1 MTDTPDPGE
10 ALAIARHA
18 LEVARRIDLPEAAGA
33 YARAAAAHAG
43 CATGL
48 LYLYDGEADIFRLA
62 GATLDPGDPRCEGI
76 SSLELAGLRATGA
89 TVPFLAGA
97 PAALRPVAEGT
108 VLAAPVL
115 DGARLVGYLVLAEPA
130 GDWSDAALGRTARLL
145 PEMLAG
151 LLNARQVE
159 AYREL
164 VIKDDQTECFN
175 RRYFDRCLSEEIYRA
190 QRYGHALAVVFL
202 DLDNLRD
209 INARFGHAVGSRT
222 VREVA
227 RRIVCGI
234 RGSDRSFRYGG
245 DEFCIVLPATDV
257 GGALELCE
265 RLRVAIA
272 GRPFVADVSTRVM
285 VTASFGVASYPEH
298 ARTSLGLVKCADEAM
313 QRAKHEGKDGVRVAA
328 PPVPM
333 AEPAGRATDPA
344 ARAGDPAR
352 RAADDAPRAAGETA

>member
-1 MTDTPDPGE
+1 VSETPDPGE

-18 LEVARRIDLPEAAGA
+18 LEVARHIDLPAAAAA
-33 YARAAAAHAG
+33 YVRAAAAHAP

-48 LYLYDGEADIFRLA
+48 LYLYDAEADVFRLV
-62 GATLDPGDPRCEGI
+62 GSTLDPADPRAEAI
-76 SSLELAGLRATGA
+76 ATLELAGLRASGA
-89 TVPFLAGA
+89 AEPFVAGA
-97 PAALRPVAEGT
+97 PAGLRGIVPGT

-115 DGARLVGYLVLAEPA
+115 DGARLVAYLVLADPA
-130 GDWSDAALGRTARLL
+130 AAWDEAAIQRTARLL
-145 PEMLAG
+145 PEMVTG

-159 AYREL
+159 TFREL

-190 QRYGHALAVVFL
+190 RRYAQPLAVVFL
-202 DLDNLRD
+202 DLDNLRE

-227 RRIVCGI
+227 RRLVGGI

-245 DEFCIVLPATDV
+245 DEFCLVLPATEL

-265 RLRVAIA
+265 RLRSAIA
-272 GRPFVADVSTRVM
+272 GRPFVADIGTHVN
-285 VTASFGVASYPEH
+285 VTASFGIASYPEH

-313 QRAKHEGKDGVRVAA
+313 QRAKREGKDSVRVAA
-328 PPVPM
+328 TP
-333 AEPAGRATDPA
+333 EPGAQTA
-344 ARAGDPAR
+344 ARPAK
-352 RAADDAPRAAGETA
+352 ETA